1 MTTALTI
8 SKKQAVDLL
17 TELGFKTAKAFNLD
31 RLQKKIDG
39 LQDFVDDNT
48 EVEEELVGLMNSVL
62 EALEDER
69 EVKVLDDAPEKPAK
83 AKPAK
88 KEEAK
93 KPAAK
98 KPAEK
103 KPEAKPEAK
112 PAKKP
117 AVQAESNGHARVRP
131 TLGRPYYA
139 GLVLRKEG
147 LDKGI
152 TDGMVKEVDELT
164 GKPNPKESLSWL
176 KLAWHV
182 VNGYT
187 KEV

>member
-93 KPAAK
+93 KPA
-98 KPAEK
+98 
-103 KPEAKPEAK
+103 
-112 PAKKP
+112 KKP
-117 AVQAESNGHARVRP
+117 AVQAESNGHARIRP

-152 TDGMVKEVDELT
+152 TDDMVKEVDELT

>member
-98 KPAEK
+98 KE
-103 KPEAKPEAK
+103 EAKK

-117 AVQAESNGHARVRP
+117 AVQAESNGHERIRP